1 MQSHR
6 FKLGDSLVF
15 VPERMNVFAPVRK
28 GSATTLGLVEVTR
41 FLPSDGREM
50 QYRVKAL
57 AGGQER
63 VVRESQLRLP

>member
-1 MQSHR
+1 MQRHK
-6 FKLGDSLVF
+6 FKLGDSLLF
-15 VPERMNVFAPVRK
+15 APEHLNLFAPVRK
-28 GSATTLGLVEVTR
+28 GAAAPVGLVEVTR

-63 VVRESQLRLP
+63 VVRESQLRHP